1 MGATSHRHS
10 SGAEGSWDPL
20 SRLGGGSP
28 GIAIA
33 NHVAY
38 TKAWKLSV
46 KGQLVRVSHLGPY
59 GLFCS
64 CSSLPLRAA
73 WNSMQISGRGYVP
86 IILCLENQMVAWI
99 WPMNHGLTLV

>member
-1 MGATSHRHS
+1 MGGISHRHS
-10 SGAEGSWDPL
+10 GGAESSWDPL
-20 SRLGGGSP
+20 SRLGGGDP
-28 GIAIA
+28 GIAVA
-33 NHVAY
+33 NHLVY
-38 TKAWKLSV
+38 TQVWKLSV

-86 IILCLENQMVAWI
+86 IILCLENQVLAWI